1 MQNKDVKN
9 SLSSN
14 RFTFRSE
21 TFTNDLPRNLQL
33 MRDLVGSGCGYVEVY
48 LQLISVTSSESYNIK
63 VGAHHVLALTVFN
76 LEAKSTQVKNKFYK
90 KYFSDNCQYF
100 TLQFFPT
107 FDFVVC
113 DPKHDLVM

>member
-63 VGAHHVLALTVFN
+63 VGVHHVLALTVFN

-90 KYFSDNCQYF
+90 NISLTTVNISLCNFSQLL
-100 TLQFFPT
+100 TLSSVIPNMT
-107 FDFVVC
+107 W
-113 DPKHDLVM
+113 